1 MKTARKDLNLQIGK
15 RLQDARRNGGYTQ
28 EEFAESLDI
37 GVDHYRKLES
47 GMYGLQPE
55 KMFTLYETY
64 RIDPTYLI
72 SGEKRQSFDFDS
84 YIMNCEKKEK
94 DILIDRMLAYIRR
107 ILLDNGEKTGK
118 MQ

>member
-1 MKTARKDLNLQIGK
+1 M
-15 RLQDARRNGGYTQ
+15 
-28 EEFAESLDI
+28 
-37 GVDHYRKLES
+37 GVEHYRKLES
-47 GMYGLQPE
+47 GMYGLQPD
-55 KMFTLYETY
+55 KMFILYEKY

-72 SGEKRQSFDFDS
+72 SGETRQSFDFDS
-84 YIMNCEKKEK
+84 YIMNCEKREK

>member
-47 GMYGLQPE
+47 GKYGLRAD
-55 KMFTLYETY
+55 KILTLFEMYK
-64 RIDPTYLI
+64 INPTYLI
-72 SGEKRQSFDFDS
+72 TGKNDQELDLDT
-84 YIMNCEKKEK
+84 YLMNCSKADRE
-94 DILIDRMLAYIRR
+94 LTIDRMAAYMKRF
-107 ILLDNGEKTGK
+107 LV
-118 MQ
+118 